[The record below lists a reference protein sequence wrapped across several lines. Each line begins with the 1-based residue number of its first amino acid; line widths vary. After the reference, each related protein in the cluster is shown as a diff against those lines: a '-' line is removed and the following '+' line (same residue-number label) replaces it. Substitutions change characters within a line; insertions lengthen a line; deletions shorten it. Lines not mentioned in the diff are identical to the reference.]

1 RGLLWAVAARA
12 SVPAAPVEAGMPRDP
27 TVDTSAYAAM
37 GYRVVGSRVLRVD
50 RFESFTARLRGL
62 ARQGGFA
69 VTPALAA
76 LADCP
81 VDELTAMLAAL
92 GYRATHHADGAR
104 FAARCAPARHR
115 RHGRRRPSSGDTTD
129 SPFAKLKELSLVR

>member
-1 RGLLWAVAARA
+1 LWAVAARA
-12 SVPAAPVEAGMPRDP
+12 TVPAAPADAGAPRDP
-27 TVDTSAYAAM
+27 AVGASAYAAM
-37 GYRVVGSRVLRVD
+37 GYRVVGPCVLRVD
-50 RFESFTARLRGL
+50 RLEAFAARLRGL

-81 VDELTAMLAAL
+81 ADALTAVLLAL
-92 GYRATHHADGAR
+92 GYRATHHADGGRFTAR
-104 FAARCAPARHR
+104 RAPARHR
-115 RHGRRRPSSGDTTD
+115 RHGRRRRMPGETAD